1 MMGGRWL
8 AHAGEQHFL
17 INRMATATAA
27 FPAPFNYMALIFST
41 PFIAIIFAP
50 RPDRASPPGGAMI
63 VAGALWLAL
72 CKGRKGLRGLRP
84 GASVVK

>member
-1 MMGGRWL
+1 MMGG
-8 AHAGEQHFL
+8 AGFAMAAAQGFL

-27 FPAPFNYMALIFST
+27 FPAPFNYMALIFAT
-41 PFIAIIFAP
+41 PRIAIIFAP

-63 VAGALWLAL
+63 VAGELWLAL